1 MKIKI
6 TSPVPG
12 TNWKPGYVV
21 EVEPSTGAA
30 LIAAGHI
37 EVPQSTPCRKN
48 SDLYEDSCIPLTP
61 AKRAKK
67 EAAKEAEETDT
78 TNE

>member
-6 TSPVPG
+6 TSLIPG
-12 TNWKPGYVV
+12 QKWQPGRID
-21 EVEPSTGAA
+21 EIEPGRGAE
-30 LIAAGHI
+30 LIALGHI
-37 EVPQSTPCRKN
+37 EMPQTTPCRKN
-48 SDLYEDSCIPLTP
+48 SDLYADSCIPTTP

-67 EAAKEAEETDT
+67 EAAPVADETDN

>member
-6 TSPVPG
+6 ASPVPG

-21 EVEPSTGAA
+21 EVEAA
-30 LIAAGHI
+30 VGNTLIDAGHI
-37 EVPQSTPCRKN
+37 EMPQTTPCRKN
-48 SDLYEDSCIPLTP
+48 LDLYEDSCIPLTP